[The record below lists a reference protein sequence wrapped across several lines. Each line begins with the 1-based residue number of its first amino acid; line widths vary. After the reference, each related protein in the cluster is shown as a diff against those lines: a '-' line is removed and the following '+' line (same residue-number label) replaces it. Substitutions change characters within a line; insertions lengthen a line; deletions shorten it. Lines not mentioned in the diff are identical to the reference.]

1 MSKYFRFLCML
12 ACALHTS
19 IASAEA
25 RLQPFTADILKQVE
39 AGYAGK
45 PFLLVLWSVHCA
57 PCFAE
62 MELLSEA
69 LAQQPDLPV
78 VLVATDAPDM
88 REHVLEVLGDYG
100 LDGARNYHFA
110 DAIPEKLH
118 YLIDPE
124 WFGELPR
131 SYRYDANHQRT
142 AHSGTLDQAQLAQW
156 LDSGIRD
163 LPR

>member
-1 MSKYFRFLCML
+1 MSKVFRILCV
-12 ACALHTS
+12 AAFALQCS
-19 IASAEA
+19 LASADI
-25 RLQPFTADILKQVE
+25 RLQPFTAETLKQVE
-39 AGYAGK
+39 TGYAGR

-62 MELLSEA
+62 LELLSKA

-100 LDGARNYHFA
+100 LDNVQTWYFS
-110 DAIPEKLH
+110 DAIPEKLG

-124 WFGELPR
+124 WLGELPR
-131 SYRYDANHQRT
+131 SYFYDAAHRRT
-142 AHSGTLDQAQLAQW
+142 GHSGMLDEAQLAQW
-156 LDSGIRD
+156 LDSAG
-163 LPR
+163 